1 MKNASAIY
9 WYLFWDITIE
19 TLNEKVTEAFRAK
32 NWFQVEFF
40 CKVIA
45 LRSMKMD
52 KDKFWEKE
60 MMGVC

>member
-9 WYLFWDITIE
+9 WWLFWDHSID
-19 TLNEKVTEAFRAK
+19 TLNEKVEEARK
-32 NWFQVEFF
+32 QRKPELVEFF

-52 KDKFWEKE
+52 KDKFWSREVL
-60 MMGVC
+60 GIC